1 MYTNTFFLQLHNKLY
16 YSCQGSLTHHV
27 KNLYSIKFIRTRLFK
42 FEKTIY
48 NIYSNFKIVKTNNL
62 AVYIFSFLSS
72 ILIIQLNTR

>member
-1 MYTNTFFLQLHNKLY
+1 MV
-16 YSCQGSLTHHV
+16 CQGSLTHHV

-62 AVYIFSFLSS
+62 AVYIFSLISS